1 MKKTV
6 LTGIG
11 AALALTLL
19 TSGMAGAAERTFK
32 LASNDPIDAP
42 GPKAAVKLGELIEKK
57 SGGTIKIK
65 VYASAVLGSDVQ
77 ILGALP
83 GGSVEMAMVGAPVVG
98 GLIKEFGVLD
108 FPYMY
113 SSNTEAYAMLDS
125 PMGKQLLGKLT
136 DKNIIGLSFWEI
148 GFRNV
153 TNSRQPITKWEDMK
167 GLKIRTV
174 QSPVF
179 RAFFNALGANALPM
193 PVGEVFSALET
204 RAIDAQENPPSIIAS
219 MRFDEVQ
226 KYLSRTNHIYTSYAL
241 LMSKKIWDSLNDQE
255 KQWMSEAVL
264 EATAYQRELA
274 AKDNEAKVDELQ
286 KRGMQVNALTDA
298 EQARFAE
305 KAQPVIAEAA
315 KAIDEAFVKAWM
327 DQLKTIKAAK

>member
-1 MKKTV
+1 MKKSL

-11 AALALTLL
+11 TLLALTLL
-19 TSGMAGAAERTFK
+19 SSAPAWGAERTFK
-32 LASNDPIDAP
+32 LATNDPIDAP
-42 GPKAAVKLGELIEKK
+42 GPKAAVKLGELLDQK
-57 SGGTIKIK
+57 SGGTLKVK

-77 ILGALP
+77 IHGALP

-98 GLIKEFGVLD
+98 SLIKEFGVLD

-113 SSNTEAYAMLDS
+113 ASPAEAHAMLDS

-148 GFRNV
+148 GFRAV
-153 TNSRQPITKWEDMK
+153 TNSRHPVARWEDMQ

-204 RAIDAQENPPSIIAS
+204 RAIDAQENPPSIIAA

-226 KYLSRTNHIYTSYAL
+226 KYLSRTDHIYTSYAL
-241 LMSKKIWDSLNDQE
+241 LISKKIWDGLSDQE
-255 KQWMSEAVL
+255 KQWMNEAVA
-264 EATAYQRELA
+264 EATVYQRTLSGE
-274 AKDNEAKVDELQ
+274 DNEAKVAELQ
-286 KRGMQVNALTDA
+286 KRGMQVNTLTEA
-298 EQARFAE
+298 ERARFAE

-315 KAIDEAFVKAWM
+315 KAIDAAFVSAWM
-327 DQLKTIKAAK
+327 DELKKVKAAQ